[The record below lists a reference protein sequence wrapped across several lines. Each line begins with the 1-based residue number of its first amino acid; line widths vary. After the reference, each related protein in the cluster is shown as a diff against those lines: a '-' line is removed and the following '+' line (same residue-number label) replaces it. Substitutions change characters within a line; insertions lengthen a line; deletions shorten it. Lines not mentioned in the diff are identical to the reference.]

1 MAKQKKNSSEFL
13 SEEKQAV
20 ETAYNKI
27 IDQLKIEKE
36 RAERELKH
44 EYRNARRYVRANP
57 EIGVGLAFVGGLL
70 TGIILAKLTR

>member
-1 MAKQKKNSSEFL
+1 MAKQEKNSSEMFT
-13 SEEKQAV
+13 EEKQAV

-57 EIGVGLAFVGGLL
+57 EVGVGMAFVAGML
-70 TGIILAKLTR
+70 TGIILTKLTR

>member
-1 MAKQKKNSSEFL
+1 MAKQKKDSSEMI

-36 RAERELKH
+36 RAERELKQ

-57 EIGVGLAFVGGLL
+57 EAGVGLAFAAGIL
-70 TGIILAKLTR
+70 TGIILTKLTR

>member
-1 MAKQKKNSSEFL
+1 MAKQKKVASEML
-13 SEEKQAV
+13 SEEKKAV
-20 ETAYNKI
+20 ENAYNKI

-57 EIGVGLAFVGGLL
+57 EMGVGLAFAGGILA
-70 TGIILAKLTR
+70 GIILSKLAR